1 MKKTVVLTL
10 IALFLWSCHNNI
22 NSEDVASKHISA
34 PKVAQCIEEAF
45 AYYIGREDNPDTSI
59 VYVMEF
65 SRGYPSSKQEDTLI
79 AFGQMHKRM
88 PLNGLKG
95 FVTIGDYKLLVFD
108 ESGIGTNFYN
118 LDSLQEVDLRSLEFS
133 TDSIMIF
140 RDFIIVDSL
149 LEMVGVQ
156 ADDFVPIR
164 VNNITP

>member
-1 MKKTVVLTL
+1 ML
-10 IALFLWSCHNNI
+10 
-22 NSEDVASKHISA
+22 
-34 PKVAQCIEEAF
+34 
-45 AYYIGREDNPDTSI
+45 
-59 VYVMEF
+59 
-65 SRGYPSSKQEDTLI
+65 
-79 AFGQMHKRM
+79 
-88 PLNGLKG
+88 
-95 FVTIGDYKLLVFD
+95 IGDYKLLVFD